1 MTKILFVCH
10 GNICRSP
17 MAEFVMKHLVKKH
30 GVEKEFIIESAATTR
45 EEIGADIHPGTQ
57 QELRLRGIPFEHRN
71 ARQFMPVEYEQWDYI
86 VAMDYENLHH
96 LRHYTGGDQN
106 NKINLLLS
114 FAGQDRGVAD
124 PWYTGNFGVTFDD
137 VLWGCTALLDKIIGK
152 HNSQKL
158 N

>member
-17 MAEFVMKHLVKKH
+17 MAEFVMKHLVKKQ

-96 LRHYTGGDQN
+96 LHHYTGGDQN

-152 HNSQKL
+152 HNSQKP